1 MVDLSKLVQFGP
13 NSNLSVS
20 DPEPHV
26 TATAPLLSL
35 LQAAAEVGGPA
46 HLVNFSFDAGLP
58 GIAAVSGALT
68 LGEPAVGST
77 VIAVDEVGSTA
88 HTAQLRLYLR
98 FSLIGAAPASTV
110 QLPMY
115 VEVGYGTAT
124 LAALSCQALSPNS
137 TSATLAVT
145 PGLMNAWIGS
155 VNPALMTNFSDAP
168 RVGPATL
175 IDLGVANVTG
185 RADVQVGNQSPTAVA
200 FSSDDI
206 QNKVIKTTV

>member
-26 TATAPLLSL
+26 TATASLLSL

-115 VEVGYGTAT
+115 VEVG
-124 LAALSCQALSPNS
+124 
-137 TSATLAVT
+137 
-145 PGLMNAWIGS
+145 
-155 VNPALMTNFSDAP
+155 
-168 RVGPATL
+168 
-175 IDLGVANVTG
+175 
-185 RADVQVGNQSPTAVA
+185 
-200 FSSDDI
+200 
-206 QNKVIKTTV
+206 